1 MFYCLLCIFQEL
13 TSTPGHEYAASTK
26 KKRLIPELSGDSP
39 HKTPV
44 LNGEKVRKTESVAPR
59 VWQKSSDN
67 TSTETKILTV
77 NGKTFVYKFNNAPNT
92 KKKIVQKLAYNIS
105 TTPEKISNKLSES
118 GDLSTNTPPKNTT
131 LMYQPPSTGALTSSP
146 VRMQSQQTG
155 AILPISS
162 LPTSSM
168 SKVPSVNTPNAPKI
182 IRIMSPSMMNPGNS
196 TNQPVIQKS
205 TPSKAIRISDGM
217 LLLDGKPTG
226 IHISGKTKIIY
237 RGAVSGS
244 SSSTTEQNP
253 IVASS
258 SEVPRANTSG
268 LNVISASS
276 GLISSTG
283 SANSISGQNVIQVAY
298 SGPKRVDST
307 TGQNNAIAQPVQ
319 NSILLANRRSGLPLA
334 NQKESIQPLVIS
346 GNKTNLTGSIKQIV
360 VGSAQT
366 AIKQPLVVNDG
377 GSRVTSTTS
386 IQPMVINNPSPAI
399 KTILST
405 QAVRSGGS
413 ALKVSCNPSV
423 ISKEQINPPSITKA
437 IGNSSTVS
445 MATSLSQTIS
455 SSVVSNVTSTYPPYV
470 TTVNKSEQSNSLN
483 KMILSQNIHQ
493 QTQSIKH
500 SVKGN
505 MPNISLLSN
514 VQRIVDQSRSLLQT
528 SQKNNES
535 IMGPPL
541 LVPPKRKLSGSP
553 ENSSTLPPKLTC
565 LGSPALTKT
574 DCDRLSPPNITF
586 MGASMLN
593 STENSSS
600 QNVSPCDSDSSLT
613 VIGSSDQ
620 FPPYQ
625 VSHSSPDKGNLFDI
639 LKTNLTESTESASH
653 DSKRTPESSES
664 GLSKGLMDKVSTF
677 AASLHSKT
685 LSGRLNIPAHMLQK
699 SPTKEQQVG
708 FFFFFWTVVCN
719 HFHYNLV

>member
-1 MFYCLLCIFQEL
+1 MFYCLFCIFQEL

-26 KKRLIPELSGDSP
+26 KKRLIPELSGELP

-44 LNGEKVRKTESVAPR
+44 LNGEKVKKMESVSPH
-59 VWQKSSDN
+59 VWTKSSDD
-67 TSTETKILTV
+67 SSKETKILTV

-92 KKKIVQKLAYNIS
+92 KKKIVQKLTYNIS
-105 TTPEKISNKLSES
+105 TTPEKMSKKLSQS
-118 GDLSTNTPPKNTT
+118 GDLSTNTPPRNTA
-131 LMYQPPSTGALTSSP
+131 GALTSSP
-146 VRMQSQQTG
+146 VQMQSPQTG

-182 IRIMSPSMMNPGNS
+182 IRIMSPSMLNQGNS
-196 TNQPVIQKS
+196 TNQPVIQTN

-237 RGAVSGS
+237 RGSVSGS
-244 SSSTTEQNP
+244 SSSTTGQNP
-253 IVASS
+253 IIASS
-258 SEVPRANTSG
+258 SEVPRENTSG

-283 SANSISGQNVIQVAY
+283 SANSISGQNAIQVAY
-298 SGPKRVDST
+298 SGPRRVDST

-319 NSILLANRRSGLPLA
+319 NSILLANRTSGLPLA
-334 NQKESIQPLVIS
+334 NRKESIQPSVIS
-346 GNKTNLTGSIKQIV
+346 GNKTNLTGSIKQMV
-360 VGSAQT
+360 VGSAET
-366 AIKQPLVVNDG
+366 AIKQPLIVNDG
-377 GSRVTSTTS
+377 GSQVTSTTS
-386 IQPMVINNPSPAI
+386 IQPMVINNASPAI
-399 KTILST
+399 KAVLPT
-405 QAVRSGGS
+405 QEVRSGVS
-413 ALKVSCNPSV
+413 VLKVSCNPSV

-455 SSVVSNVTSTYPPYV
+455 SSSFVSNVTPTYPPYV
-470 TTVNKSEQSNSLN
+470 TAVNKSEQSNSLN
-483 KMILSQNIHQ
+483 KMILSQNIQNYQ
-493 QTQSIKH
+493 QTESIKN

-535 IMGPPL
+535 VMGPPL

-593 STENSSS
+593 SSS
-600 QNVSPCDSDSSLT
+600 QHVSPCDSDSSLT

-653 DSKRTPESSES
+653 DNKRMPESSES

-708 FFFFFWTVVCN
+708 FFFYFLYC
-719 HFHYNLV
+719 YM